1 MSQENV
7 EVIRH
12 GVLRNA
18 TAPYGKVLDVNHI
31 IQSASF
37 PLTEFKTT
45 IKHGSYIAAKCPASP
60 WHIRRPGPTTTT
72 RRIRSAI
79 PNPAPDHDAVR
90 RCGPIT
96 RGWISSA

>member
-45 IKHGSYIAAKCPASP
+45 IKHEYTPPSVLRA
-60 WHIRRPGPTTTT
+60 PGT
-72 RRIRSAI
+72 
-79 PNPAPDHDAVR
+79 
-90 RCGPIT
+90 
-96 RGWISSA
+96 